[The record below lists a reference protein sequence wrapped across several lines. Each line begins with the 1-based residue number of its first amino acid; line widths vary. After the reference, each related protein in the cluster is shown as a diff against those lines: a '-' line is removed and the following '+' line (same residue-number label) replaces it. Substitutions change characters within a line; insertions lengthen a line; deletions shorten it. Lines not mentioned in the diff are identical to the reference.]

1 MRSLI
6 KDGWEWDLSVGT
18 EVPFYHY
25 VTFQTTVGSPFLHG
39 NYHINELEHLGL
51 KE

>member
-6 KDGWEWDLSVGT
+6 KDGWEWNLSVDAGST
-18 EVPFYHY
+18 FYHS